1 MLRRK
6 LFVGLVVLAVASP
19 DAVLAAEQAL
29 SVQIVDALN
38 KAFGSHP
45 GFRANHAKGVVVEG
59 SFKASPDAPALSKAK
74 LFDGSAIPVTVRFSD
89 STGIP
94 DLPDGANPANPHGM
108 AIKFRLPGGGGDVD
122 MVTNSLKFFP
132 VSNGA
137 DFRDLFL
144 AIAASPPDAPKPTQ
158 LEQFVASH
166 PTVAAASATVATPDS
181 FADEQY
187 HGIDAFVFVNKAGE
201 RQAVRYVIVPEHVVH
216 LNAADAAKQA
226 PDFLMEELPQR
237 LKRGPVTFRIGV
249 QLAAAGDSTSDPT
262 QPWPEDRKVVDLGIL
277 TIDKPVA
284 NSAAAEKSLLFLPGQ
299 LTDGIEPSDDPLI
312 DVRDAVYAI
321 SFSRRNP

>member
-1 MLRRK
+1 MLRCR
-6 LFVGLVVLAVASP
+6 LLVGLVGLAFASP
-19 DAVLAAEQAL
+19 DLVLAAEQPL

-38 KAFGSHP
+38 KAFGVHP

-74 LFDGSAIPVTVRFSD
+74 LFDGSTIPVTVRFSD

-94 DLPDGANPANPHGM
+94 NLPDGSASANPHGM
-108 AIKFRLPGGGGDVD
+108 AIKFHLPGGSDVD

-144 AIAASPPDAPKPTQ
+144 AIAASPPNAPKPTQ

-166 PTVAAASATVATPDS
+166 PAVAAASATVSTPDS

-187 HGIDAFVFVNKAGE
+187 HGIDAFVFVNNAGG
-201 RQAVRYVIVPEHVVH
+201 RQAVRYVVVPEHVVH
-216 LNAADAAKQA
+216 LDAADAAKQP

-237 LKRGPVTFRIGV
+237 LKRGPVTFRLRV
-249 QLAAAGDSTSDPT
+249 QLAAVGDSTKDPT

-277 TIDKPVA
+277 TIDKAVA
-284 NSAAAEKSLLFLPGQ
+284 NSAAAEKPLLFLPGQ
-299 LTDGIEPSDDPLI
+299 LTDGIESSDDPLI
-312 DVRDAVYAI
+312 DVRDGVYAV
-321 SFSRRNP
+321 SFSRRNL